1 MTETTTP
8 LSMRHEGATFYM
20 SMNQHRLYAEL
31 TVNLH
36 WCPDWSDPRHEESRI
51 HSVTLT
57 REIGEG
63 ETWRITR
70 ADGHDMAEAT
80 STKLDRIFP
89 PGLPETEMVGTWLD
103 WVRLTAIKLA
113 PIMPDPHG
121 LMEITHPDRGAVAE
135 RVRA

>member
-20 SMNQHRLYAEL
+20 GMKQHRLCVEL

-36 WCPDWSDPRHEESRI
+36 WSPDWTHEESRI

-57 REIGEG
+57 RDIGEG

-70 ADGHDMAEAT
+70 AECHDMAAAT
-80 STKLDRIFP
+80 PTKLDRIFA
-89 PGLPETEMVGTWLD
+89 PGLPETEMVGAWLD
-103 WVRLTAIKLA
+103 WVSLTAIKLA
-113 PIMPDPHG
+113 PIMPDPNG
-121 LMEITHPDRGAVAE
+121 LMKITHPDRGVAE

>member
-8 LSMRHEGATFYM
+8 LSMRHEGATFYV
-20 SMNQHRLYAEL
+20 SMNQHRLCVEL

-36 WCPDWSDPRHEESRI
+36 WSPDWSDPRHEESRI

-121 LMEITHPDRGAVAE
+121 LVEITHPRDGAVAE